1 MNQVPLTF
9 DHVDYATLDSA
20 KLAFIEAA
28 RATITFAEPYGVVL
42 TPELGASA
50 NLFSIN
56 LKELLGEGAESLV
69 ISLIPEGLGTADD
82 ARPDDLSEEE
92 LTSFWWNISQKVLSC
107 LTNDAASGGLR
118 PLLLG
123 LYLPSST
130 PESVFSPSFLLGF
143 LSGIV
148 EGCKKLGCVYL
159 SGETPQLKSKL
170 FSGVLDCAG
179 ALVAVPPK
187 GTVPPNYFSVQPDNQ
202 IVLVESS
209 GPHENGFTT
218 LRNLA
223 LSLTDGYRTKLP
235 SGLEY
240 WQAINAPSVLYAPLV
255 ERVLRSGIRPTN
267 LEHITGHG
275 WQKLMRSRAP
285 LRYNIH
291 TLPPQKE
298 IFPFIQAALSLSDL
312 DLYKVFNCGAGFA
325 FFLQNEADASAVIE
339 HASDLGLKAVL
350 AGSTEKADVREVV
363 IEPLKITLTGDEFFL
378 AK

>member
-1 MNQVPLTF
+1 MKPSLTF

-56 LKELLGEGAESLV
+56 LKELIGEGADSLV

-92 LTSFWWNISQKVLSC
+92 LTVFWWNISQKVLSC

-130 PESVFSPSFLLGF
+130 PESVFSLSFLRGF
-143 LSGIV
+143 LPGIV

-170 FSGVLDCAG
+170 FSGVIDCAG

-187 GTVPPNYFSVQPDNQ
+187 GVVPMKGVSVEPNNT

-223 LSLTDGYRTKLP
+223 LNLTDGYRTRLP

-240 WQAINAPSVLYAPLV
+240 WQAINAPSVLYSPLV
-255 ERVLRSGIRPTN
+255 ERVLSSGIRPTN

-275 WQKLMRSRAP
+275 WQKLMRSKSS
-285 LRYNIH
+285 LRYTIH
-291 TLPPQKE
+291 TLPPEKE
-298 IFPFIQAALSLSDL
+298 IFPFIKNALNMNDL

-325 FFLQNEADASAVIE
+325 FFLKNESDALAVIG
-339 HASDLGLKAVL
+339 HAKDLGLKAIL
-350 AGSTEKADVREVV
+350 AGRTEKANVREVV
-363 IEPLKITLTGDEFFL
+363 IEPLKITLSGDEFVL